1 MHSRKL
7 VFLAVSSLLVA
18 TSVQAG
24 GKDTQRERSAR
35 KACLAGDYAKGVSIL
50 SDLFLDSKDA
60 THIFNQGR
68 CLEQNGRFE
77 DAVFRFQEYLR
88 LATDLGEADKGA
100 ARKHIADCQDQLAKR
115 NGQPAADAP
124 APSAAVAP
132 AAVQGPA
139 QSPAVVEPPPPS
151 ILVQS
156 NQPPV
161 VESGSR
167 IRTAGIVTAGVGG
180 AALLAGVVF
189 NLKANSIASSYQ
201 DRGGYT
207 QGKESDRKTYETLAW
222 VGYGVGAACVATGA
236 VIYLFGRKGDASGS
250 SALAVLP
257 AFAPGEAGAVLKGA
271 F

>member
-1 MHSRKL
+1 M
-7 VFLAVSSLLVA
+7 FLAVSSLLVA
-18 TSVQAG
+18 TSAQAG
-24 GKDTQRERSAR
+24 GKDTQKERSAR

-88 LATDLGEADKGA
+88 LATDLNESDKEA
-100 ARKHIADCQDQLAKR
+100 ARKHVADCQDQLMKR
-115 NGQPAADAP
+115 NGQPASDVP
-124 APSAAVAP
+124 TPSAVAAP
-132 AAVQGPA
+132 AAIQGPA
-139 QSPAVVEPPPPS
+139 KSPAVVEPTTAS
-151 ILVQS
+151 NLVRS
-156 NQPPV
+156 NQAPA

-167 IRTAGIVTAGVGG
+167 IQTAGVVTASVGG

-189 NLKANSIASSYQ
+189 NLKANSIASHYQ

-207 QGKESDRKTYETLAW
+207 QGTESDRKAYETLAW

-236 VIYLFGRKGDASGS
+236 VIYLLGRKGGESGS
-250 SALAVLP
+250 STVAVTP
-257 AFAPGEAGAVLKGA
+257 AFAPGEVGAVLKGA